1 MNALINALFSF
12 FSKYIA
18 GSKILLDYLTSLAFC
33 DYFFNGGGWMVF
45 MKGVLK
51 GIYEARYGVYF

>member
-1 MNALINALFSF
+1 MNVLINALFSF
-12 FSKYIA
+12 FSNYIA
-18 GSKILLDYLTSLAFC
+18 GSKILLDYFTSPAFF